1 MNLGLDLDYDV
12 CILFGMRSG
21 LLIPTTIRQFGAIP
35 AGFPSP
41 AQGYEDEPLDLNEL
55 LMPRPAAS
63 FFYRVSGSDLERDG
77 LPHDAILVV
86 DRSVIPKPGQLV
98 VADRDGLRLVCRLP
112 QSAEDLIVWGT
123 VTAAVVR
130 Y

>member
-1 MNLGLDLDYDV
+1 MSDSA
-12 CILFGMRSG
+12 ILFGMRLDS
-21 LLIPTTIRQFGAIP
+21 LAPTKLRQFGSIP

-55 LMPRPAAS
+55 LMPHPAAS
-63 FFYRVSGSDLERDG
+63 FFYRVRGSDLERDG

-86 DRSVIPKPGQLV
+86 DRSVTPKPGQLV
-98 VADRDGLRLVCRLP
+98 VADRDGARLVCRLP
-112 QSAEDLIVWGT
+112 KSAEDLLVWGT